1 MQSTKEIKIDNI
13 TRNEE
18 DWLIGLFLADG
29 SKYKNVR
36 TYSVSFYLNSI
47 KDLKILEKLKSIL
60 KKIGV
65 KYGTYLERRNTLN
78 LRVQC
83 KKFFELMPSKEET
96 YNIDSENPEALIAGF
111 LDGDGYI
118 SMKDGCIGFSQTVV
132 KWIGPFI
139 RDYLETKGIKPW
151 KNVMYRNCYYY
162 NTSFKKV
169 RERTNIVGFMN
180 KSI

>member
-78 LRVQC
+78 LL
-83 KKFFELMPSKEET
+83 KT
-96 YNIDSENPEALIAGF
+96 
-111 LDGDGYI
+111 
-118 SMKDGCIGFSQTVV
+118 
-132 KWIGPFI
+132 
-139 RDYLETKGIKPW
+139 
-151 KNVMYRNCYYY
+151 
-162 NTSFKKV
+162 
-169 RERTNIVGFMN
+169 
-180 KSI
+180 